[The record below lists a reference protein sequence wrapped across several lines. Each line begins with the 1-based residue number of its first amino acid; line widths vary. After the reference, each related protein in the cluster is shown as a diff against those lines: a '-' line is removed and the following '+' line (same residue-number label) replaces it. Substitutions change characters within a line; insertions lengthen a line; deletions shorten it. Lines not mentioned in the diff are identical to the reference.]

1 MNAIIWGKIRL
12 FRGVEM
18 KVNEKIKCTQFP
30 CADIDK
36 QKYML
41 PPLEIDMAKIKVFM
55 LTEAPPTDKAD
66 YFYAAGN
73 PAYLQTIL
81 QVFKDAGHDV
91 SSMQDILHLG
101 VYVTTAIKCSKI
113 QYAISPDTM
122 KNCSQLLEQ
131 EIALFPD
138 IRVFMLMGDVAIK
151 MMNAIWKKQTGQ
163 KVIPAGSTYKIRNQA
178 YYFGDKRVFPSYTPA
193 GQNFLIEKTKRRMVT
208 EDIRE
213 AMKCLTV

>member
-1 MNAIIWGKIRL
+1 
-12 FRGVEM
+12 M
-18 KVNEKIKCTQFP
+18 KTNEIIKCTHFP
-30 CADIDK
+30 CTDIDK
-36 QKYML
+36 NQYIL
-41 PPLEIDMAKIKVFM
+41 PSLEINERKIRVLM
-55 LTEAPPTDKAD
+55 ITEAPPTEKAD

-73 PAYLQTIL
+73 PAYLQTLL

-91 SSMQDILHLG
+91 SSIQDILDLG
-101 VYVTTAIKCSKI
+101 VYITTAIKCAKT

-122 KNCSQLLEQ
+122 NNCAQLLEQ

-151 MMNAIWKKQTGQ
+151 MMNNIWKKQTGQ

-178 YYFGDKRVFPSYTPA
+178 YYFGNKRVFPSYTPA
-193 GQNFLIEKTKRRMVT
+193 GQNFLIEKTKRQMVT

-213 AMKCLTV
+213 ALKCLIA